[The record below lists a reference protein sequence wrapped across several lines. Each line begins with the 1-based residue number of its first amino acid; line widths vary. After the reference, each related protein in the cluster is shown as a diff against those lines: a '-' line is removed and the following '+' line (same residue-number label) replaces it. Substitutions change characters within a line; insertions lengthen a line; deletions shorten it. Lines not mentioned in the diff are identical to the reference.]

1 MTLLKHLSTTSVDEA
16 ESRAPALDTA
26 FFKKLI
32 EALLICP
39 PSQLGS
45 VDRESDGEL
54 ESDVRDLFVNNFL
67 NVYTDIRF
75 HFLKI
80 VA

>member
-1 MTLLKHLSTTSVDEA
+1 MTVLKHLSVTPVGEV
-16 ESRAPALDTA
+16 ESKPPALDTV
-26 FFKKLI
+26 FFRKLI

-54 ESDVRDLFVNNFL
+54 ANDIRDLFVDTWL
-67 NVYTDIRF
+67 NVYTDTRF
-75 HFLKI
+75 HFLKT